1 MYTQGSLHC
10 WLIFIVRIACMQ
22 LLLLVWRQYRW
33 PFIAVMALSLASA
46 ALGIGLIAFINVRL
60 IEMVDTSLSVLP
72 EFLGLLLL
80 LMAVTLGSQLAL
92 TALGHHFV
100 FRLRSEFIKRILD
113 TQVERVE
120 QLGSA
125 SLLAGLTSDVRAIT
139 IAFVRLPELVQGIIL
154 TFGSAAYLAWL
165 SSKMLAVTA
174 LWIAITIW
182 GGFMLVSRVYKHMAV
197 LRETEDKL
205 YNDYQTVLEGRKE
218 LTLNRE
224 RAEHIF
230 NHLYIPDAREY
241 RHHIIRA
248 DTFHL
253 SAVNW
258 SNIMMLGAIGLVFW
272 MANGLGWADT
282 NVAATYSLTLL
293 FLRTP
298 LLSAVGALPTL
309 LSAQVAFNKLK
320 KFDLAPFKAEFP
332 RPQAFPNWQT
342 LELRN
347 VTFRY
352 QDSAFSVGPVNLTI
366 RRGELLFL
374 IGGNGSG
381 KSTLAMLLT
390 GLYQPQSGEILLDG
404 KALSAEKPEDYRK
417 LFSAVFTDVWL
428 FDRLLGPEG
437 QQANP
442 ALVEKWLTQLQMS
455 HKLELQDGKI
465 LNLKLSKGQKKRVA
479 LLLAL
484 AEERDIILLDEW
496 AADQDPHFRR
506 EFYQVLLPLMQEM
519 GKTIFAI
526 SHDDHYFIHAD
537 RLLEMRD
544 GRLSEL
550 TGEERD
556 AASRDAVARTA

>member
-1 MYTQGSLHC
+1 ME
-10 WLIFIVRIACMQ
+10 

-33 PFIAVMALSLASA
+33 PFVAVLALSLASA
-46 ALGIGLIAFINVRL
+46 AMGIGLIAFINQRL
-60 IEMVDTSLSVLP
+60 IESVDLSVAVLP

-92 TALGHHFV
+92 TTLGHHFV
-100 FRLRSEFIKRILD
+100 YRLRSEFIKRLLD
-113 TQVERVE
+113 TPIERIE

-125 SLLAGLTSDVRAIT
+125 SLLAGLTSDVRNIT

-154 TFGSAAYLAWL
+154 TVGSCLYLAML
-165 SSKMLAVTA
+165 SGKMLLITVIWMA
-174 LWIAITIW
+174 LTIW
-182 GGFMLVSRVYKHMAV
+182 GGFMLVSRVYKHMAT

-205 YNDYQTVLEGRKE
+205 YTDFQTVLEGRKE

-224 RAEHIF
+224 RAEHVF
-230 NHLYIPDAREY
+230 EKMYLPDACEY

-272 MANGLGWADT
+272 MANGLGWANT

-309 LSAQVAFNKLK
+309 LTAQVAFRKLK
-320 KFDLAPFKAEFP
+320 QFALAPYRPEFP
-332 RPQAFPNWQT
+332 RPQAFPGWQT

-347 VTFRY
+347 VTFKY
-352 QDSAFSVGPVNLTI
+352 QDNDFAIGPINMTLK
-366 RRGELLFL
+366 RGELVFL

-390 GLYQPQSGEILLDG
+390 GLYQPLSGEILLDG
-404 KALSAEKPEDYRK
+404 KPMAQDKPEDYRK

-428 FDRLLGPEG
+428 FDELLGPEG
-437 QQANP
+437 QQADP
-442 ALVEKWLTQLQMS
+442 ALVAKWLEQLKMS
-455 HKLELQDGKI
+455 HKLELENGKI

-484 AEERDIILLDEW
+484 AEERDILLLDEW

-506 EFYQVLLPLMQEM
+506 DFYQVLLPLMQQM

-537 RLLEMRD
+537 RLLEMRN
-544 GRLSEL
+544 GHLSEL
-550 TGEERD
+550 EGEERQL
-556 AASRDAVARTA
+556 ASRDAVSRTA

>member
-1 MYTQGSLHC
+1 
-10 WLIFIVRIACMQ
+10 MQ

-60 IEMVDTSLSVLP
+60 IEMVDTSLAVLP

-165 SSKMLAVTA
+165 STKMLAVTA
-174 LWIAITIW
+174 LWIVITIW
-182 GGFMLVSRVYKHMAV
+182 GGFLLVSRVYKHMAV

-241 RHHIIRA
+241 RHHIILA

-272 MANGLGWADT
+272 MANSLGWADT

-309 LSAQVAFNKLK
+309 LSAQVAFNKLN

-347 VTFRY
+347 VMFRY
-352 QDSAFSVGPVNLTI
+352 QDNAFSVGPVNLTI
-366 RRGELLFL
+366 HRGELLFL

-428 FDRLLGPEG
+428 FDHLLGPEG

-442 ALVEKWLTQLQMS
+442 ALVEKWLGQLQMS

-506 EFYQVLLPLMQEM
+506 EFYQVLLPLMKAM

-544 GRLSEL
+544 GKLSEL

>member
-1 MYTQGSLHC
+1 
-10 WLIFIVRIACMQ
+10 MQ
-22 LLLLVWRQYRW
+22 LILLVWRQYRW

-113 TQVERVE
+113 TQIERVE

-174 LWIAITIW
+174 LWIVITIW
-182 GGFMLVSRVYKHMAV
+182 GGFVLVSRVYKHMAV

-230 NHLYIPDAREY
+230 NHLYLPDAREY

-272 MANGLGWADT
+272 MANSLGWADT

-332 RPQAFPNWQT
+332 RTQAFPNWQT

-352 QDSAFSVGPVNLTI
+352 RDNAFSIGPVNLTI
-366 RRGELLFL
+366 HRGELLFL

-404 KALSAEKPEDYRK
+404 RALNAEKPEDYRQ

-428 FDRLLGPEG
+428 FEQLLGPEG

-442 ALVEKWLTQLQMS
+442 ALVEKWLAQLQMS

-544 GRLSEL
+544 GKLSEL